1 MSISSNAFGRVELT
15 GEDARKFEAQVRYGR
30 ANAAS
35 RHAVSEGVKLANKL
49 SENGSVTIKLAK
61 AIPAK

>member
-30 ANAAS
+30 ATSAS
-35 RHAVSEGVKLANKL
+35 RHAVSEGVKLATKL
-49 SENGSVTIKLAK
+49 SQKGSVTVKLAK
-61 AIPAK
+61 AFPAK